1 LGNLTSVG
9 SADVEADHS
18 ILVSFVN
25 ENFDIA
31 VTFRAGLVVGPL
43 KWLEASVEGR
53 DIFSSI
59 NILSILLAVPARSI
73 LERCENS
80 SGDINVVHLLCHA
93 TE

>member
-18 ILVSFVN
+18 ILVSLVN

-31 VTFRAGLVVGPL
+31 VTFRACLVVGPL
-43 KWLEASVEGR
+43 KWLEASVESR
-53 DIFSSI
+53 DIVRPI
-59 NILSILLAVPARSI
+59 NILSILLAVSARSI
-73 LERCENS
+73 LERCKNG
-80 SGDINVVHLLCHA
+80 SGNINVVHLLCHA